1 MPLFFEIETINFF
14 KILRSEEKLD
24 VNAKLKLLITLDI

>member
-14 KILRSEEKLD
+14 QI
-24 VNAKLKLLITLDI
+24 LITEEYLECESEIEIADYF

>member
-14 KILRSEEKLD
+14 QILRTEEYLEYKSETEI
-24 VNAKLKLLITLDI
+24 AGYF